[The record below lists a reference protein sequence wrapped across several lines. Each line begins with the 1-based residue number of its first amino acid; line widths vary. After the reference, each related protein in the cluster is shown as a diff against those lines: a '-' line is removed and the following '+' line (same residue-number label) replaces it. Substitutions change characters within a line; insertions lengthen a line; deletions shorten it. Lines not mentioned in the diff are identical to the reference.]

1 MRIQSLLLVF
11 GSVLAL
17 ASASACNEA
26 KSSATRAT
34 VTAAPLTEDQWLG
47 SYGLWVTDL
56 RVALEHEDR
65 AALGRCE
72 QTLDRTLGDP
82 PASLR
87 GPEHVLRLACR
98 RFARGA
104 GMNDPRKAFAEW
116 SRASRLVRDAN
127 GRLPHPQAMERLPLP
142 VATWPTEESRVEPTF
157 TRVANDVAAPASQVR
172 CWSRSDWSELQKESF
187 GKDLNLAGFAS
198 PQFKRVNLAW
208 DMCDGLA
215 TLAYTSERPSGTS
228 ELEIAFAVTTLMH
241 EAGHLNES
249 GDFYGAGENEP
260 LAECWGMQHIRVG
273 AVALGASKAYANELA
288 DRYWAEVYPTRP
300 ADYRT
305 KKCRNGGAYD
315 LNKESAIW
323 P

>member
-34 VTAAPLTEDQWLG
+34 VTAASLTEDQWLG
-47 SYGLWVTDL
+47 RYGLWVTDL

-87 GPEHVLRLACR
+87 GPEHVLGRACR

-127 GRLPHPQAMERLPLP
+127 GKLPHPQAMERLPLP

-198 PQFKRVNLAW
+198 PQYKRVNLAW

-273 AVALGASKAYANELA
+273 AVELGVARVANELA
-288 DRYWAEVYPTRP
+288 ARYWAEVYPTRTP
-300 ADYRT
+300 AYRT

-315 LNKESAIW
+315 LNKESDIW